1 MKQTSLILLIAVV
14 LSSCAKKSDQQL
26 FKEGMAAE
34 EQKDFTSALKD
45 YQEIVDRLP
54 QTALAES
61 SQLRIAVVYNN
72 DVRDIPKSIDAYRKF
87 CAMFP
92 KSPQAPT
99 ALFLTGFLFNNE
111 LHNIDSAR
119 MVYETFIQ
127 NYPDH
132 ELTSSA
138 RFELETL
145 GKDPTQIFQPD
156 VATNTGVKDSNAT
169 KAPGGRQKAKKPT
182 QPPKQEVVTGK
193 SKQPKVQ

>member
-1 MKQTSLILLIAVV
+1 MKRTSVILLIVLM

-26 FKEGMAAE
+26 FKDGQAAE
-34 EQKDFTSALKD
+34 EQKDFTSALAN
-45 YQEIVDRLP
+45 YQEVVDQFP

-61 SQLRIAVVYNN
+61 SQLRMAVVYNN
-72 DVRDIPKSIDAYRKF
+72 DLRDIPKSIESYRKF

-111 LHNIDSAR
+111 LHSVDSAK

-156 VATNTGVKDSNAT
+156 VASKTEVKEAKAT
-169 KAPGGRQKAKKPT
+169 KATDGRQKAKKPV
-182 QPPKQEVVTGK
+182 QIPKKEVKAGK
-193 SKQPKVQ
+193 AEGTTHE